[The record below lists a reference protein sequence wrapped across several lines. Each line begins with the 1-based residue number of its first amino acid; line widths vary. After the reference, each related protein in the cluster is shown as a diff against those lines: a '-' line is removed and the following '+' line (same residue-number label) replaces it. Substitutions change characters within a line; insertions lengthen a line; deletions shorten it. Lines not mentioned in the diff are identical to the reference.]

1 MHSRVPCCAGLNR
14 DIACRHP
21 AWTAGWFA
29 HPVSPGFHPGLFV
42 QVPGPEGR
50 VDSSGRRPAKRTAAR
65 CRGFACS
72 MLPGF
77 HPGLFVQVPGPEGR
91 VDSSGRRPAK
101 RTAARG
107 RGFACSTLP
116 GFHPGLFV
124 QVPGP
129 EGRVDSSGR
138 RPAKRTAA
146 RCRGFACSMLP
157 GFHPGLFVRVP
168 GPEGRVDSSG
178 RRPAEPLR
186 APSEDA
192 SRAEWESLRLKQSV
206 FPHLTVRASQQPGT
220 TAKDRG
226 ERGRKPQ
233 PDSTA
238 GDCRSS
244 GASLPTDQVFAG
256 FVAAT

>member
-1 MHSRVPCCAGLNR
+1 MPRVRVDHVPGFPPGAFWNARLPQKAPGGSRGTPGRMHSRVPCCAGLNR

-91 VDSSGRRPAK
+91 VD
-101 RTAARG
+101 
-107 RGFACSTLP
+107 
-116 GFHPGLFV
+116 
-124 QVPGP
+124 
-129 EGRVDSSGR
+129 E
-138 RPAKRTAA
+138 
-146 RCRGFACSMLP
+146 
-157 GFHPGLFVRVP
+157 
-168 GPEGRVDSSG
+168 SG

-192 SRAEWESLRLKQSV
+192 SRAEWESLRVKQSV